1 MSKLPNYALSYLGGA
16 AAPSSCSYVILNGCQ
31 KMHLSHHTCS
41 VLIPP
46 KFTSHSFDDNGKT
59 VVTKVREEGDRGR
72 EIGGRERTAAS
83 EFPGS
88 NV

>member
-1 MSKLPNYALSYLGGA
+1 
-16 AAPSSCSYVILNGCQ
+16 
-31 KMHLSHHTCS
+31 MHLSHHTCS